1 MYFEANKVHPLSLTG
16 RFLGMWTMVLAGV
29 GGVNAQTLSAPA
41 AAGLAAAG
49 WQQCARLE
57 QDKEARLA
65 CFDRWAAEQKNAGAP
80 PPPLVSVLVAPAPPA
95 PASPVES
102 PPPVTLVMTAPAAHD
117 CTNPRF
123 SELSRFWE
131 LEAGSDC
138 GTFSIRGY
146 RPISLSLIASDSINS
161 QPSSPSADHTAA
173 QALPYSRNETSIQ
186 LSVRTKIAQGLL
198 TRDSLARDSLW
209 FGYSQLSHWQFFNGG
224 LSRPFRTTDH
234 EPELTYIYPAQ
245 AALPL
250 GWQLRF
256 VGVTAVHQSNGQ
268 SLPLSRSWN
277 RTVLMA
283 GVEHGPRLRVTGRV
297 WKRTPETVANDDNPD
312 LSDFV
317 GRGELAGSW
326 DLNAY
331 NTLGVTLRH
340 ALKASGKGSVRLE
353 WFKSLDQGAQVLGKN
368 DLRLHVQLF
377 SGYGDTLVDYNRH
390 RTKFSMGLSLVDW

>member
-1 MYFEANKVHPLSLTG
+1 
-16 RFLGMWTMVLAGV
+16 LGGAG
-29 GGVNAQTLSAPA
+29 GASAQTLSAAPTTDLT
-41 AAGLAAAG
+41 AAGL
-49 WQQCARLE
+49 QRCARME
-57 QDKEARLA
+57 RDKEARLA
-65 CFDRWAAEQKNAGAP
+65 CFDHWAAEQASARAAP
-80 PPPLVSVLVAPAPPA
+80 VPPVSALVAEPPRP
-95 PASPVES
+95 PASPVEGAQ
-102 PPPVTLVMTAPAAHD
+102 PMTLVMAAPQVHD

-146 RPISLSLIASDSINS
+146 RPISLSLITSDSINT

-209 FGYSQLSHWQFFNGG
+209 FGYSQLSHWQFFNSG

-234 EPELTYIYPAQ
+234 EPELTYVYPAQ
-245 AALPL
+245 ADLPL
-250 GWQLRF
+250 GWRLRF
-256 VGVTAVHQSNGQ
+256 VGITAVHQSNGQ

-277 RTVLMA
+277 RTVLLA
-283 GVEHGPRLRVTGRV
+283 GVERGARLRLTGRV
-297 WKRTPETVANDDNPD
+297 WKRMPETAANDDNPD
-312 LSDFV
+312 ISDFV

-340 ALKASGKGSVRLE
+340 SMKTTGKGSVRLE
-353 WFKSLDQGAQVLGKN
+353 WFKSLGDEGQPLRKS

-390 RTKFSMGLSLVDW
+390 RTKLSMGLSLVDW

>member
-1 MYFEANKVHPLSLTG
+1 MAHPISSAGLFFTVCAITVG
-16 RFLGMWTMVLAGV
+16 GV
-29 GGVNAQTLSAPA
+29 GGVSAQTLSATPPA
-41 AAGLAAAG
+41 DLTAAG
-49 WQQCARLE
+49 WQRCARLE
-57 QDKEARLA
+57 QDKEARLS
-65 CFDRWAAEQKNAGAP
+65 CFDRWAAEQTSARAAPVLPVSALAAQP
-80 PPPLVSVLVAPAPPA
+80 PPALAA
-95 PASPVES
+95 PVEGTQ
-102 PPPVTLVMTAPAAHD
+102 PVTLVMAAPSVHD
-117 CTNPRF
+117 CTNSRF

-146 RPISLSLIASDSINS
+146 RPITLSLIASDSINT

-209 FGYSQLSHWQFFNGG
+209 FGYSQLSHWQFFNSG

-234 EPELTYIYPAQ
+234 EPELTYVYPAQ

-283 GVEHGPRLRVTGRV
+283 GVEQGARLRVTGRV

-317 GRGELAGSW
+317 GRGELAGTW
-326 DLNAY
+326 DLNRY

-340 ALKASGKGSVRLE
+340 SMKSTGKGSLRLE
-353 WFKSLDQGAQVLGKN
+353 WFKSLDDEGQSLGKN
-368 DLRLHVQLF
+368 GLRLHVQLF

-390 RTKFSMGLSLVDW
+390 RTKLSLGLSLVDW

>member
-1 MYFEANKVHPLSLTG
+1 MVHAISPTG
-16 RFLGMWTMVLAGV
+16 RFVATCVLVLAGLS
-29 GGVNAQTLSAPA
+29 GVSAQTLSAPPSADLTA
-41 AAGLAAAG
+41 AS
-49 WQQCARLE
+49 WQRCARLE

-65 CFDRWAAEQKNAGAP
+65 CFDRWAAEQVGARA
-80 PPPLVSVLVAPAPPA
+80 APVPPA
-95 PASPVES
+95 PILAAAPARAPGSPVAR
-102 PPPVTLVMTAPAAHD
+102 PQPVTLVMAAPSAHD
-117 CTNPRF
+117 CSNPRF

-131 LEAGSDC
+131 LETGSDC

-146 RPISLSLIASDSINS
+146 RPISLSLIASDSINT
-161 QPSSPSADHTAA
+161 QPSSPAADHTAA
-173 QALPYSRNETSIQ
+173 LALPYSRNETSIQ

-209 FGYSQLSHWQFFNGG
+209 FGYSQLSHWQFFNSG

-234 EPELTYIYPAQ
+234 EPELTYVYPAQ
-245 AALPL
+245 ADLPL
-250 GWQLRF
+250 GWRLRF

-283 GVEHGPRLRVTGRV
+283 GVEHGARLRVTGRV
-297 WKRTPETVANDDNPD
+297 WKRMPESAANDDNPD
-312 LSDFV
+312 VSDFV

-326 DLNAY
+326 DLNRH

-340 ALKASGKGSVRLE
+340 SMKSAGKGSVRLE
-353 WFKSLDQGAQVLGKN
+353 WFKSLDDESQSLVKN
-368 DLRLHVQLF
+368 GLRLHVQLF

-390 RTKFSMGLSLVDW
+390 RTKLSMGLSLVDW

>member
-1 MYFEANKVHPLSLTG
+1 MVYPIYLTG
-16 RFLGMWTMVLAGV
+16 RFVAASVLVLACLSGV
-29 GGVNAQTLSAPA
+29 SAQSLPAPPSADSTVA
-41 AAGLAAAG
+41 S
-49 WQQCARLE
+49 WQRCALL
-57 QDKEARLA
+57 QKDKEARLA
-65 CFDRWAAEQKNAGAP
+65 CFDGWAAEQASSRAAP
-80 PPPLVSVLVAPAPPA
+80 VPPA
-95 PASPVES
+95 PALAVAPARDPASPMDR
-102 PPPVTLVMTAPAAHD
+102 PQPVTLVMAAPAAHD

-146 RPISLSLIASDSINS
+146 RPISLSLIASDSINT

-186 LSVRTKIAQGLL
+186 LSVRTKIAKGLL

-209 FGYSQLSHWQFFNGG
+209 FGYSQLSHWQFFNSG

-245 AALPL
+245 ADLPL

-277 RTVLMA
+277 RTVLTA
-283 GVEHGPRLRVTGRV
+283 GIEHGARLRVTGRV
-297 WKRTPETVANDDNPD
+297 WKRMPEAAENDDNPD

-326 DLNAY
+326 DMNRN
-331 NTLGVTLRH
+331 NTLGVTVRH
-340 ALKASGKGSVRLE
+340 SMKAAGRGSVRLE
-353 WFKSLDQGAQVLGKN
+353 WFKSLGDEGQALGKN
-368 DLRLHVQLF
+368 SLRLHVQLF

-390 RTKFSMGLSLVDW
+390 RTKLSMGLSLVDW

>member
-1 MYFEANKVHPLSLTG
+1 MVHSIRLVG
-16 RFLGMWTMVLAGV
+16 IFCVFALGLGGFPGV
-29 GGVNAQTLSAPA
+29 SAQTQSADV
-41 AAGLAAAG
+41 G
-49 WQQCARLE
+49 WQQCMRLE
-57 QDKEARLA
+57 QDKEARLT
-65 CFDRWAAEQKNAGAP
+65 CFDRWALQQTSGKTAP
-80 PPPLVSVLVAPAPPA
+80 VPPASALVAGPERAAAAKTGGPQ
-95 PASPVES
+95 
-102 PPPVTLVMTAPAAHD
+102 PVTIVMAAPAAHD

-146 RPISLSLIASDSINS
+146 RPISLSLIASDSVNT
-161 QPSSPSADHTAA
+161 QPSSPAPDHSAAVA
-173 QALPYSRNETSIQ
+173 QPFSRNETSIQ

-198 TRDSLARDSLW
+198 TRDSLVRDSLW
-209 FGYSQLSHWQFFNGG
+209 FGYSQLSHWQFFNSG

-234 EPELTYIYPAQ
+234 EPELTYVYPAQ
-245 AALPL
+245 ADLPL
-250 GWQLRF
+250 GWRLRF

-297 WKRTPETVANDDNPD
+297 WKRMPETAANDDNPD
-312 LSDFV
+312 ISDFV

-326 DLNAY
+326 DLNGY

-340 ALKASGKGSVRLE
+340 SMKTTGKGSVRLE
-353 WFKSLDQGAQVLGKN
+353 WFKSLGDEGQSLAKN
-368 DLRLHVQLF
+368 GLRLHVQLF

-390 RTKFSMGLSLVDW
+390 RTKLSMGLSLVDW